1 METKMAADFTDASQW
16 VKAHMQTLDRMYANK
31 AVEEQAPLAALDASL
46 EQAVQNVQRDSRFQ
60 IRKTSQGRY
69 AVFGPGDFFDESH
82 NKAYMEAI
90 AAFFAGDLIEALEKR
105 QAFIDSFVVAP

>member
-1 METKMAADFTDASQW
+1 MRTAIDMHDASDAELQAYMDAW
-16 VKAHMQTLDRMYANK
+16 AAPYPT
-31 AVEEQAPLAALDASL
+31 VEEQTQKHLAALDASL

-60 IRKTSQGRY
+60 IRKTSQGRWS
-69 AVFGPGDFFDESH
+69 VFGIGDFYAESH

>member
-1 METKMAADFTDASQW
+1 METKMAADFTDSYRAF
-16 VKAHMQTLDRMYANK
+16 LDAYSISL
-31 AVEEQAPLAALDASL
+31 PITALDAPL
-46 EQAVQNVQRDSRFQ
+46 EQAVQNVHRDSRFQ